1 MAYEFDFVTAL
12 DRKGH
17 DSSAADYEP
26 AYLRE
31 GFDFIPMAVADMGF
45 KTCPAIVES
54 IKERLEHPIFGY
66 FPHKEEYYD
75 VIVKWQERK
84 HGVTGLK
91 KENIMYH
98 HGVHGGNVHA
108 LRLFCHA
115 GDKIM
120 IHTPIYASFRR
131 NIKDLGWN
139 AV

>member
-66 FPHKEEYYD
+66 FPHKE
-75 VIVKWQERK
+75 
-84 HGVTGLK
+84 
-91 KENIMYH
+91 
-98 HGVHGGNVHA
+98 
-108 LRLFCHA
+108 
-115 GDKIM
+115 
-120 IHTPIYASFRR
+120 
-131 NIKDLGWN
+131 
-139 AV
+139 